1 MEDKDSKNKK
11 NMGNWKTVTLDFD
24 YSFRSLYPHTFG
36 GLHKKFLRKK
46 SIIKIWKR
54 EFTNTL

>member
-11 NMGNWKTVTLDFD
+11 NLENWKIVNFDFA
-24 YSFRSLYPHTFG
+24 SLYPNTFG
-36 GLHKKFLRKK
+36 GLDKKFLRK
-46 SIIKIWKR
+46 ITIRKIWKR

>member
-11 NMGNWKTVTLDFD
+11 NMEDWKTINFD
-24 YSFRSLYPHTFG
+24 YFNLYPHTFRG
-36 GLHKKFLRKK
+36 PNKNFLRKI
-46 SIIKIWKR
+46 SIRKIWKR

>member
-11 NMGNWKTVTLDFD
+11 NMGDWKTVSFDFA
-24 YSFRSLYPHTFG
+24 SLYPH
-36 GLHKKFLRKK
+36 LRK
-46 SIIKIWKR
+46 ITIRKIWKR

>member
-11 NMGNWKTVTLDFD
+11 NLENWKTVNFDFA
-24 YSFRSLYPHTFG
+24 SLYPHTFRG
-36 GLHKKFLRKK
+36 INKNLLRK
-46 SIIKIWKR
+46 ITIRKIWKR